1 MSISPRLIRLLGKH
15 TKRRPPCLADK
26 RTGRIPLM
34 AALRPVRYEWWAPR
48 PIRHVRGYAHAK
60 GGIMKYMLLVYSAEV
75 DWTEAE
81 GATCMAESTE
91 FCHQLHMRRLP
102 KNSSPTL
109 IL

>member
-1 MSISPRLIRLLGKH
+1 
-15 TKRRPPCLADK
+15 
-26 RTGRIPLM
+26 
-34 AALRPVRYEWWAPR
+34 
-48 PIRHVRGYAHAK
+48 
-60 GGIMKYMLLVYSAEV
+60 MKYMLLVYSAEV